1 MSSGEL
7 AAVAVIRDTLAR
19 TAGIRLALLFGS
31 VARGTAGADSDVDL
45 AIDAEPSVDL
55 LAVASELSLGLGRE
69 VQIVALRDA
78 GVPLL
83 EELLRD
89 AVVAYQGSP
98 NAAAAWRTRALLELD
113 LDRPGYARMRDAW
126 LARVAR
132 RGVLDGQR

>member
-1 MSSGEL
+1 MSFPEL
-7 AAVAVIRDTLAR
+7 AAIAVIRDTLAR

-31 VARGTAGADSDVDL
+31 ASRGTAGADSDVDL
-45 AIDAEPSVDL
+45 AIDADPTVDL
-55 LAVASELSLGLGRE
+55 LAVASALSLSFGRE

-89 AVVAYQGSP
+89 AVVAYQNSP

-132 RGVLDGQR
+132 RGVLDGQP